1 MKMREKLVET
11 FRIIFLVLCAI
22 IIIGTAIGF
31 FIISTKTMDPNTKMN
46 ILSISL
52 MGVMI
57 SLAIAIWLKGLIIK
71 PLKHILMS
79 KISHDIKGFRYI
91 PDAGLPIQFFEDSG
105 FIRGYDEYCSDNF
118 ITGKVENGKDF
129 IVSEILVK
137 QVIVSED
144 NTRSESI
151 LFDGIFG
158 VLDAKKINTFYMDI
172 TPDFKNKF
180 ANRVFADFKKMLG
193 NKHVVRLENPEFE
206 RYFEVFSDNQI
217 EARKI
222 ITLEFM
228 EKLLEVRKNVGKNI
242 SIIYVGNKI
251 YFFIQHGVLADT
263 RKLLL
268 YGASEKVVKETSK
281 LIQNI
286 SEAVELL

>member
-1 MKMREKLVET
+1 MKMREKFVET
-11 FRIIFLVLCAI
+11 FRIIYLVLCAAL
-22 IIIGTAIGF
+22 IIGTAAGF
-31 FIISTKTMDPNTKMN
+31 FMLSLDSVDPNVKMEM
-46 ILSISL
+46 LSISL
-52 MGVMI
+52 IVAMI
-57 SLAIAIWLKGLIIK
+57 SLALAMWVKKLIVK
-71 PLKHILMS
+71 PLKHILMN

-91 PDAGLPIQFFEDSG
+91 PDAGLPVQFFEDSG

-129 IVSEILVK
+129 IISEILVK
-137 QVIVSED
+137 QVILSED

-193 NKHVVRLENPEFE
+193 NKHIVRLENPEFE

-268 YGASEKVVKETSK
+268 FGPSEKVVKETSK

>member
-1 MKMREKLVET
+1 MIKEKLVET
-11 FRIIFLVLCAI
+11 FRIIYLVLCAI
-22 IIIGTAIGF
+22 LIIGTAVGF
-31 FIISTKTMDPNTKMN
+31 VLIALDSIDVNTKMQM
-46 ILSISL
+46 LSISL
-52 MGVMI
+52 MSAMI
-57 SLAIAIWLKGLIIK
+57 SLALAMWVKKLIVK

-91 PDAGLPIQFFEDSG
+91 PDAGLPVQFFEDSG

-118 ITGKVENGKDF
+118 ITGKVSNGKDF
-129 IVSEILVK
+129 IISEILVK
-137 QVIVSED
+137 QVILSED

-158 VLDAKKINTFYMDI
+158 VLDAKKVNTFYMDI
-172 TPDFKNKF
+172 APDFKNKF

-193 NKHVVRLENPEFE
+193 NKHIVRLENPEFE

-228 EKLLEVRKNVGKNI
+228 EKLLEVRKSLGKNI

-251 YFFIQHGVLADT
+251 YFFIQHGVLTDT
-263 RKLLL
+263 RKLLV
-268 YGASEKVVKETSK
+268 YGAKEKVVKETSK
-281 LIQNI
+281 LIQDI
-286 SEAVELL
+286 AETVELL

>member
-1 MKMREKLVET
+1 MKMREKFVET
-11 FRIIFLVLCAI
+11 FRIIYLILCAI
-22 IIIGTAIGF
+22 LIIGTATGF
-31 FIISTKTMDPNTKMN
+31 FMIALDSFDANLKMQ
-46 ILSISL
+46 ILSIAL
-52 MGVMI
+52 MVAMI
-57 SLAIAIWLKGLIIK
+57 SLALAMWVKKLIVK

-129 IVSEILVK
+129 IISEILVK
-137 QVIVSED
+137 QVILSED

-158 VLDAKKINTFYMDI
+158 VLDAKKVNTFYMDI

-228 EKLLEVRKNVGKNI
+228 EKLLEVRKSIGKNI

-268 YGASEKVVKETSK
+268 FGPREKVVKETSK

-286 SEAVELL
+286 AEAVELL

>member
-1 MKMREKLVET
+1 MKKREKFVET
-11 FRIIFLVLCAI
+11 FRIIYLILCAI
-22 IIIGTAIGF
+22 LIIGTATGF
-31 FIISTKTMDPNTKMN
+31 FMIALDSFDANLKMQ
-46 ILSISL
+46 ILSIAL
-52 MGVMI
+52 MVAMI
-57 SLAIAIWLKGLIIK
+57 SLALAMWVKKLIVK

-129 IVSEILVK
+129 IISEILVK
-137 QVIVSED
+137 QVILSED

-158 VLDAKKINTFYMDI
+158 VLDAKKVNTFYMDI
-172 TPDFKNKF
+172 APDFKNKF

-228 EKLLEVRKNVGKNI
+228 EKLLEVRKALGKNI

-268 YGASEKVVKETSK
+268 FGPSEKVVKETSK

-286 SEAVELL
+286 AEAVELL

>member
-1 MKMREKLVET
+1 MKMREKFVET
-11 FRIIFLVLCAI
+11 FRIIYLVLCAI
-22 IIIGTAIGF
+22 LIIGTAAGF
-31 FIISTKTMDPNTKMN
+31 FLIALKSVPAESKMQL
-46 ILSISL
+46 LSISL
-52 MGVMI
+52 MSAMI
-57 SLAIAIWLKGLIIK
+57 SLALAMWVKKLIVK

-91 PDAGLPIQFFEDSG
+91 PDAGLPVQFFEDSG

-118 ITGKVENGKDF
+118 ITGKVANGKDF
-129 IVSEILVK
+129 IISEILVK
-137 QVIVSED
+137 QVILSED

-268 YGASEKVVKETSK
+268 FGPSEKVVKETSK

>member
-1 MKMREKLVET
+1 MKNREKFVEI
-11 FRIIFLVLCAI
+11 FRITYLILGAI
-22 IIIGTAIGF
+22 LIIGTAIGF
-31 FIISTKTMDPNTKMN
+31 LLFSLDSIDANTKMQM
-46 ILSISL
+46 LSISL
-52 MGVMI
+52 MSAMI
-57 SLAIAIWLKGLIIK
+57 SLALAMWIKKLIVK

-91 PDAGLPIQFFEDSG
+91 PDAGLPVQFFEDSG

-129 IVSEILVK
+129 IISEILVK
-137 QVIVSED
+137 QVVLSED

-158 VLDAKKINTFYMDI
+158 VLDAKKTNTFYMDI
-172 TPDFKNKF
+172 APDFKNKF

-193 NKHVVRLENPEFE
+193 NKHIVRLENPEFE

-228 EKLLEVRKNVGKNI
+228 EKLLEVRKNINKNI

-263 RKLLL
+263 RKLLM
-268 YGASEKVVKETSK
+268 YGASEKVVKETSN

-286 SEAVELL
+286 AETVELL